1 MKRQILSLT
10 AVVLMVL
17 TGCKQPT
24 STATSTT
31 STSGDS
37 SVASTVSTSALSDG
51 DILRDS
57 NGNII
62 YDGIKLNMWCVTT
75 GDDATTQDSIIS
87 RFNQEYN
94 GMISVTAKHIS
105 RYELETQLQST
116 MEFDKE
122 NAPDLLFSHGSRAN
136 EYVARK
142 WLLPIE
148 PYLEKAGLTID
159 KSDYVTSLLDATTV
173 NGQVYGLPQDVHSA
187 MVEVRTDILKKNNLA
202 IPTNYQELCNV
213 CEQATSLAA
222 AGNLWIRGT
231 NSSGYETTEWRKA
244 DTVST
249 YYPFPISY
257 GDMWVHEFFG
267 YTAAIQNG
275 GSIVASDGKPG
286 WNTPETVNGVQ
297 IVRDWVMPDANST
310 NKHALSTNYGA
321 DYDVGYTPFIT
332 GNAIFKLNGPWTYQS
347 ELTEFD
353 RDFKADGGS
362 SNITTMTL
370 SNLLAKD
377 PTQSYAKKI
386 KGEGHAFMLLNS
398 VTSMTKAC
406 AAMVFSDWMVS
417 NAGIEWAKQGHLPS
431 LKSVQASSD
440 YTSDPA
446 YNAYVKN
453 WGSCDDYVVV
463 PPTPYYTYVDS
474 YFKNA
479 LQLSMDANSKSK
491 TVTSIFQAQYDDC
504 IDYIDLN
511 S

>member
-1 MKRQILSLT
+1 MKKQLISL
-10 AVVLMVL
+10 ALIGWMVL
-17 TGCKQPT
+17 TGCQPKT
-24 STATSTT
+24 SSQG
-31 STSGDS
+31 SEGSIS
-37 SVASTVSTSALSDG
+37 SNASSASVTPLSSLDEG
-51 DILRDS
+51 DIKRDT

-62 YDGIKLNMWCVTT
+62 YSGINLNMWAVTT

-87 RFNQEYN
+87 RFNQEYD
-94 GMISVTAKHIS
+94 GMIKVTTKHIS

-148 PYLEKAGLTID
+148 PYLEKAGLSID

-173 NGQVYGLPQDVHSA
+173 DGHVYGLPQDVHSA
-187 MVEVRTDILKKNNLA
+187 MVEVRTDILTKNNLS
-202 IPTNYQELCNV
+202 IPTDYQELCDV

-244 DTVST
+244 DTVSP

-286 WNTPETVNGVQ
+286 WNTPETVNGIQ
-297 IVRDWVMPDANST
+297 TVRDWVMPDSNAT

-321 DYDVGYTPFIT
+321 DYDVGYTPFIS
-332 GNAIFKLNGPWTYQS
+332 GNAIFKLNGPWVYQS

-353 RDFKADGGS
+353 RSFKADGGS
-362 SNITTMTL
+362 KNITTMTM
-370 SNLLAKD
+370 SGLLAKD
-377 PTQSYAKKI
+377 ASKDYAKKI

-406 AAMVFSDWMVS
+406 AAMVFSDWMVN
-417 NAGIEWAKQGHLPS
+417 NAGIEWAKRGHLPS

-440 YTSDPA
+440 YTSDAA
-446 YNAYVKN
+446 YDAYVKN

-463 PPTPYYTYVDS
+463 PPTPYYTYVDT

-479 LQLSMDANSKSK
+479 LQLSMDANSKDK
-491 TVTSIFQAQYDDC
+491 TVASIVQAQYDDC